1 MEIRLNMLDLKT
13 NFRGMY
19 EDTICTGCFK
29 CEETTEHFLQCEK
42 MMDITQHNV
51 KTNDLQKDINS
62 TEWLIKMAEQIEVL
76 QEVRTHRLRYKKKVL

>member
-1 MEIRLNMLDLKT
+1 MEIRLNMLDLKM

-19 EDTICTGCFK
+19 QDTICTGCFE

-51 KTNDLQKDINS
+51 RTNNLQEDINS
-62 TEWLIKMAEQIEVL
+62 TEWLMKMSQQIEVL
-76 QEVRTHRLRYKKKVL
+76 QEVMTHRLRYRQNVL